1 MLRTDDINVW
11 HNQARH
17 LGLRALVVLVKH
29 ARNIN
34 IAGLLCKNKKDE
46 TILCLKC
53 KHYAIIYAERVT
65 LRQAPERKSLRL
77 FYCIL

>member
-1 MLRTDDINVW
+1 MLRTDDINIW

-17 LGLRALVVLVKH
+17 LGLRALAALVKH

-34 IAGLLCKNKKDE
+34 IASLPRKNRKNE

-53 KHYAIIYAERVT
+53 KHYAIKHTECVMS
-65 LRQAPERKSLRL
+65 RQAPERKSLRL
-77 FYCIL
+77 FYYIL